1 MSRALIIDVTKCF
14 ACHNCVLACK
24 DEHVENDW
32 LPITKSQPDEN
43 ANWIKVDEIEK
54 GTAPKLKI
62 VHLIQPCMQCDE
74 APCVKAATGG
84 AVYKRPDGIVI
95 IDPVK
100 SAGQKQL
107 LASCPYG
114 LIYWNNQL
122 NIPQK
127 CTFCAHLLDQGRK
140 QPRCVNA
147 CPTEAITYGEY
158 EDLKPTIDSAGAVPL
173 HPELG
178 TKPRVYYIGLSA
190 FFGTFI
196 TGALVNGTTGDCLKG
211 ADVTCKDVSAGKT
224 FNAKSDAFGD
234 FWFEGL
240 DAKKSYEI
248 TISTAGKTKTVPV
261 SLDKD
266 TDLGD
271 IQL

>member
-1 MSRALIIDVTKCF
+1 MSKALMIDLTKCF
-14 ACHNCVLACK
+14 ACHTCVLACK
-24 DEHVENDW
+24 DEHVDNDW
-32 LPITKSQPDEN
+32 LPIARSQPDESSD
-43 ANWIKVDEIEK
+43 WIRVDEIEK

-62 VHLIQPCMQCDE
+62 AHLVQLCMQCDD
-74 APCVKAATGG
+74 APCIKAATGG
-84 AVYKRPDGIVI
+84 AVYRRADGIVI

-107 LASCPYG
+107 VGSCPYG
-114 LIYWNNQL
+114 LIYWNEQL

-127 CTFCAHLLDQGRK
+127 CTLCAHLLDQGRK

-147 CPTEAITYGEY
+147 CPTEAITFGEY
-158 EDLKPTIDSAGAVPL
+158 EDLKPTIEAAGAAPL
-173 HPELG
+173 RPELG
-178 TKPRVYYIGLSA
+178 TKPRVYYVGLPTV
-190 FFGTFI
+190 FGMFI
-196 TGALVNGTTGDCLKG
+196 TGALVNSTTGECLKE
-211 ADVTCKDVSAGKT
+211 ADVTCKDSSGKT

-240 DAKKSYEI
+240 DAKKTYDI
-248 TISTAGKTKTVPV
+248 TISAAGKSKNISV